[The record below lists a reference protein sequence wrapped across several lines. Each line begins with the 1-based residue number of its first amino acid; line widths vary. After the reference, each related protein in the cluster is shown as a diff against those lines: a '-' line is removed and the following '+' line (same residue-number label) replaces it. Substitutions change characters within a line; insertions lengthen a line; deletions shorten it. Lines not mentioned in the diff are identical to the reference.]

1 MGEVIDP
8 TWVAYSSR
16 VPLDARGLDAGS
28 ERLSRHYE
36 ATAAGE
42 LARHRWHGDRV
53 GVVCLT
59 DSARTVAWPAHAED
73 RARLVVSSHIPTGWK
88 RVVKGAGEL
97 SSTAL
102 ELGAALDREPAR
114 AAIDL
119 DAPAVIVV
127 VSKARGELLICN
139 DALGAGRLYRMEV
152 NGVTAWSNRLG
163 ALPLFL
169 GVVPRSSIEAWRLFA
184 AMGWFTGSRTPIA
197 GAMRVPP
204 ATITRSSSDGEIDT
218 RSTDAIATV
227 LAPAPRAAIAGWLRE
242 FEAEAAEAAHA
253 TIDLFPQPPRVDV
266 SGGRDSRLAAAVFVA
281 NEIPARFVTSDM
293 TPGEADV
300 ARELFSRLGG
310 RFEHRVVWSGDRV
323 KVYDKGLRERAL
335 AVHRIHD
342 GMRHASKVRGK
353 MRLPPR
359 YSAGAEVSGHG
370 GEIAHGFY
378 YTSPRQLERLVS
390 GGPTALL
397 ERLGEAGRR
406 RHHGARAE
414 AYEEAR
420 EGCAASLA
428 RGRDVGLSGPAL
440 LDWFY
445 LMERFAHRSGLAAD
459 AQRIT
464 FFSCRGFIG
473 AAFAMEPEERLTARL
488 HRRAIARLVP
498 AWAAVP
504 YFAGKPKMNLRA
516 KLFGRWRQV
525 EKRPMI
531 WEGADGDEL
540 DRMIRAEGSW
550 TEIYEPARVDEIW
563 RLSRGGRADPQFQ
576 DVLEGIAYREA
587 FDDHLALLGRAAQVG
602 PPVARGPRA
611 AV

>member
-16 VPLDARGLDAGS
+16 VPPDARGLDAGA
-28 ERLSRHYE
+28 ERLARHYA
-36 ATAAGE
+36 ATAEGE
-42 LARHRWHGDRV
+42 LASRCWHGDRV

-73 RARLVVSSHIPTGWK
+73 RARIVVSSHAPIGWK
-88 RVVKGAGEL
+88 RVVAGTGEL
-97 SSTAL
+97 SSAAL
-102 ELGAALDREPAR
+102 ELGEVLDRQPAR
-114 AAIDL
+114 AAADL

-127 VSKARGELLICN
+127 ASKIRSELLICN
-139 DALGAGRLYRMEV
+139 DRLGAGRLYRMEV

-169 GVVPRSSIEAWRLFA
+169 GVAARSDIEAWRSFA
-184 AMGWFTGSRTPIA
+184 AMGWFIGSRTPIA
-197 GAMRVPP
+197 GATRVPP
-204 ATITRSSSDGEIDT
+204 ATTVRASDGAIEA
-218 RSTDAIATV
+218 RSTDAIGAVVAPSPRTTV
-227 LAPAPRAAIAGWLRE
+227 DEWLHE

-253 TIDLFPQPPRVDV
+253 TIDLFPEAPRVDV

-281 NEIPARFVTSDM
+281 NDIPARFVTSDM

-300 ARELFSRLGG
+300 ARELFGLLQG
-310 RFEHRVVWSGDRV
+310 RFEHRVVWGGDRV
-323 KVYDKGLRERAL
+323 KVYDKGLRERAR

-359 YSAGAEVSGHG
+359 FSAGAEVSGHG

-378 YTSPRQLERLVS
+378 YSSPRRLRRLTS

-406 RHHGARAE
+406 RHHGARVE
-414 AYEEAR
+414 AYEQAR
-420 EGCAASLA
+420 DECAASLA
-428 RGRDVGLSGPAL
+428 RGREVGLSGPAL

-464 FFSCRGFIG
+464 LFSCRGFIG
-473 AAFAMEPEERLTARL
+473 AAFAMDPEERLAARL
-488 HRRAIARLVP
+488 HQRAIARLVP

-504 YFAGKPKMNLRA
+504 YFAGKPRMNLRA
-516 KLFGRWRQV
+516 KLLGRWRQV

-540 DRMIRAEGSW
+540 DRMIGAAGSW
-550 TEIYEPARVDEIW
+550 TEIYEPARVEEIW

-587 FDDHLALLGRAAQVG
+587 FDDHLALLGRAARAG
-602 PPVARGPRA
+602 PPVAPGRRA